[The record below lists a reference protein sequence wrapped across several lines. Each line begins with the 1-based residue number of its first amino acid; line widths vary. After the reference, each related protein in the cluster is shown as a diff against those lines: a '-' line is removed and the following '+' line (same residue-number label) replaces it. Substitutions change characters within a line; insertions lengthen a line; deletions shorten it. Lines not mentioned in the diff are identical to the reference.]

1 MYRSPSVTPTV
12 SRAGMWGAIGL
23 MAIAVLA
30 AGSAHA
36 QSASGTLSA
45 YKTGYGGASLTGLES
60 PVSPSLIS
68 SGSQYTVSDGV
79 NQAGSVGSLFDSQTL
94 STSTSSAQ
102 TSTPQASTS
111 QSSGAGE
118 SAAGVGQAVVSTARA
133 PLAVV
138 ETTTATTANLR
149 GPTTATTTQ
158 TKTATPS
165 AGASAAETAP
175 SDLVLNGKLNLDG
188 GQ

>member
-1 MYRSPSVTPTV
+1 MSRSPSVTPTV
-12 SRAGMWGAIGL
+12 SRAGMWGAIGV
-23 MAIAVLA
+23 MAIAVAA
-30 AGSAHA
+30 AGSARA

-68 SGSQYTVSDGV
+68 SGSQYTISDGV
-79 NQAGSVGSLFDSQTL
+79 NQAGSVGSVFASQ
-94 STSTSSAQ
+94 TSSAS

-118 SAAGVGQAVVSTARA
+118 SATGVGQTAVSNERA

-149 GPTTATTTQ
+149 GTTTATITQ
-158 TKTATPS
+158 TNTATPS
-165 AGASAAETAP
+165 ARAPAAEAAP